1 MLELL
6 QNEFVLDRRLL
17 PKLKAWSL
25 SSREAQSSMLKFF
38 QETFMINDIR
48 GRHSG
53 QGGGDRGSMSLITAR
68 LFDCSDRAR
77 QERVEALVD
86 DTSACS
92 MFHAVYAL
100 HSAHVGII
108 AQMMATVQKLQ
119 PKKIALEVHCAQNH
133 VCMQRGPSRCA
144 VSTRPL
150 PDVFACKL
158 GSLQERLPSGQY
170 YHALVISS
178 NDDGLFAFA
187 ARCADS
193 IMRSG
198 AFGCM
203 YQCWLPYSSSSAQ
216 CSWDTWQRRMGHPR
230 RRVEPVAGAV
240 GQLQRR
246 GHSQPQPEAED
257 HPPVQAAHIHEPH
270 VQRRRHGRVLPA
282 H

>member
-1 MLELL
+1 LEFWALLGRVFVHNGYFLRDAWFVIELLKPLVHHKVMSRTFRQEFLGDATDVSCDDMLELL
-6 QNEFVLDRRLL
+6 QNESVLDHRLL

-38 QETFMINDIR
+38 QETFMISDIR
-48 GRHSG
+48 GRDSG
-53 QGGGDRGSMSLITAR
+53 QGGGDRGSMSLVTAR

-77 QERVEALVD
+77 QQRVEALAD

-108 AQMMATVQKLQ
+108 AHMMATVQKLQ
-119 PKKIALEVHCAQNH
+119 PKKIALDVHCAQNH

-150 PDVFACKL
+150 PDVFASKL

-198 AFGCM
+198 AFGILI
-203 YQCWLPYSSSSAQ
+203 WDVNRSSFSLLKIP
-216 CSWDTWQRRMGHPR
+216 D
-230 RRVEPVAGAV
+230 E
-240 GQLQRR
+240 
-246 GHSQPQPEAED
+246 
-257 HPPVQAAHIHEPH
+257 
-270 VQRRRHGRVLPA
+270 
-282 H
+282 